1 MRLRRERIGRLRER
15 DVTEGEAQQARRAKD
30 LAVEKADSEKE
41 LCRQAEEERDRLRAA
56 AVGLENDLAS
66 AKGQVAYHSR
76 LVEQSEEK
84 ATKLAAS
91 LRTAW
96 EWAEALEKELKA
108 EKEKSAVQSMVLQK
122 LTADSRG
129 TSRLGLM
136 SIFRCDLIRSV

>member
-1 MRLRRERIGRLRER
+1 M
-15 DVTEGEAQQARRAKD
+15 
-30 LAVEKADSEKE
+30 EKADSEKE